1 MIKLIENLYKKYKE
15 IFWYG
20 VFGVITT
27 VVNIFLFW
35 LLSDIAGIFYLIAN
49 ILAWLGAVAVAFFKN
64 KYWVFKSKSWKKEI
78 WIPECLQFFGARFAT
93 GILDMFL
100 MYLMVSRLGILKM
113 IAKLVVT
120 VLVIVLN
127 YILSKIW
134 IFK

>member
-1 MIKLIENLYKKYKE
+1 MKNFIYKLLCKNKE
-15 IFWYG
+15 IVLYFI
-20 VFGVITT
+20 FGVVTT
-27 VVNIFLFW
+27 LVNIFLFW
-35 LLSDIAGIFYLIAN
+35 ILSDILKIYYLISN
-49 ILAWLGAVAVAFFKN
+49 VWAWIGAVLVAFVTN
-64 KYWVFKSKSWKKEI
+64 KYWVFDSKSWKKEI
-78 WIPECLQFFGARFAT
+78 WILECLQFFGARFAT